1 MNALRVAAEHV
12 LAKVR
17 EGKKLGTEDIFI
29 LYLGTIVNELKDVRS
44 EVARLEDKID
54 KTNQRIDEILCA
66 ASLQQHRGCGSRGC
80 SLCYGASRRHSIAA
94 FGLTAT
100 IRLWEDPP
108 SSERPRSVAEVSAA
122 LPAVGNR

>member
-1 MNALRVAAEHV
+1 MVFIFVVDVSAITYDALRVAAEHV

-54 KTNQRIDEILCA
+54 KTSQRIDETNKRMTQA
-66 ASLQQHRGCGSRGC
+66 TTVKAMG
-80 SLCYGASRRHSIAA
+80 HS
-94 FGLTAT
+94 
-100 IRLWEDPP
+100 P
-108 SSERPRSVAEVSAA
+108 
-122 LPAVGNR
+122 